1 MAERCEQVRE
11 LIPEVALGLAP
22 GDERA
27 RVLAH
32 VEGCPECRAALA
44 RAASTV
50 DGLLLLAPEHEPPPG
65 FDSAVLAAMAPAREP
80 RRWTSFVLA
89 AAAAVLVALVAGGV
103 THWMGA
109 EDRQLADQY
118 RQTLDV
124 ADGRYLRAADLTTS
138 TGTETGHVFAYEG
151 RPSWVFMTV
160 EGAPSGDYTVTLV
173 DVDGTVHDLGW
184 CEVRDGTGSWGTT
197 VQVPVHS
204 IDHIEMRQGATT
216 LTARFGDVRR

>member
-27 RVLAH
+27 LVLAH
-32 VEGCPECRAALA
+32 VEECSDCRAALA
-44 RAASTV
+44 RAAGTV

-65 FDSAVLAAMAPAREP
+65 FDSAVLDAMAPAREP
-80 RRWTSFVLA
+80 RRWTTFALA
-89 AAAAVLVALVAGGV
+89 AAAAVLVALAAAGV
-103 THWMGA
+103 THWVGS

-118 RQTLDV
+118 RRTLEV

-138 TGTETGHVFAYEG
+138 TGAEAGHVFAYEG
-151 RPSWVFMTV
+151 TPSWVFMTV
-160 EGAPSGDYTVTLV
+160 EGAPSGDYAVTLV
-173 DVDGTVHDLGW
+173 TKDGTVHDLGW

-197 VQVPVHS
+197 VAVPVRT
-204 IDHIEMRQGATT
+204 IDHVEMRNGDTT
-216 LTARFGDVRR
+216 LTAGFGDANG